1 MAPKTQNDICLF
13 LPSLHVGGAERA
25 FVTLANAFVVRG
37 FAVDMVL
44 AEAKGCFLEDLSPD
58 VRVVDLGAG
67 RVFRA
72 ALPLARYLRSVRP
85 RALLSAMGHANV
97 VALVARILSGSA
109 ARVVVSERSTFSMAW
124 QGMQGRGNPAI
135 SILMPWLVRLL
146 YPYADAVVSVS
157 RGVEQ
162 DRVANVSVAPDR
174 SVVIYNPVVDP
185 TFMLRTDESLNMAWF
200 NEGEPPVLLAVG
212 RLTRA
217 KNYPLLL
224 NAFAHIRAR
233 RPCRLVIL
241 GEGEQRES
249 LLSLAQ
255 LLGIA
260 DDLHMPGFVDN
271 PLPWMR
277 QAAVFVLSSSWE
289 GLPGVLIQAMACGA
303 RVVSTDCPNGPAEIL
318 EQGRWGRLVPVD
330 DMAALASTIE
340 GVLDSPSAP
349 DARLRAM
356 DFGLEHAVNA
366 YLAALALPLRVEAA

>member
-1 MAPKTQNDICLF
+1 
-13 LPSLHVGGAERA
+13 
-25 FVTLANAFVVRG
+25 
-37 FAVDMVL
+37 
-44 AEAKGCFLEDLSPD
+44 
-58 VRVVDLGAG
+58 
-67 RVFRA
+67 
-72 ALPLARYLRSVRP
+72 
-85 RALLSAMGHANV
+85 
-97 VALVARILSGSA
+97 
-109 ARVVVSERSTFSMAW
+109 MAW

-146 YPYADAVVSVS
+146 YPFADAVVSVS

-162 DRVANVSVAPDR
+162 DLLANVSVAPDR
-174 SVVIYNPVVDP
+174 SWVIYNPVVDP

-200 NEGEPPVLLAVG
+200 DEGEPPVLLAVG

-224 NAFAHIRAR
+224 SAFARIRAR

-241 GEGEQRES
+241 GEGEQRQS

-277 QAAVFVLSSSWE
+277 RAAVFVLSSSWE
-289 GLPGVLIQAMACGA
+289 GLPGALIQAMACGS
-303 RVVSTDCPNGPAEIL
+303 RVVSTDCASGPAEIL
-318 EQGRWGRLVPVD
+318 EQGRWGSLVPVD

-340 GVLDSPSAP
+340 EVLDAPSAP
-349 DARLRAM
+349 DARLRAL

-366 YLAALALPLRVEAA
+366 YLAALALPLRAEAA